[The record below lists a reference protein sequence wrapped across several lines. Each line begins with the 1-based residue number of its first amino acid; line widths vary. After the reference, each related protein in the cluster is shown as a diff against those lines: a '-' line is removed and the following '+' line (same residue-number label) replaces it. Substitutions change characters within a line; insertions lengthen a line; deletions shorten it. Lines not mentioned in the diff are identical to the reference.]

1 MALPA
6 TIYRAT
12 IELAD
17 LDRNLYAKLE
27 TTVARHPSETS
38 ERLIARL
45 FAYALCYREDLTFT
59 KGIAAADEPDLW
71 TKEPD
76 GRVREWIEVGLPDFE
91 RLRKVSRHSQKVILI
106 ASGSPSAFWRW
117 QEQILPKLAVIDNLT
132 ILALE
137 PGFVSELVSRLQR
150 VITWSLTV
158 TEGALY
164 LNVGNET
171 LESQLLPL
179 QGER

>member
-1 MALPA
+1 MALPSR
-6 TIYRAT
+6 IYRAS

-17 LDRNLYAKLE
+17 LDRNLYEKLE

-45 FAYALCYREDLTFT
+45 LAYALCYRDDLSFT

-71 TKEPD
+71 SKEPD

-91 RLRKVSRHSQKVILI
+91 RLRKVSRHSEVVILL
-106 ASGSPSAFWRW
+106 ASGTSRGLQSW
-117 QEQILPKLAVIDNLT
+117 QEQVLPKLVVIDNLT
-132 ILALE
+132 VISLDPA
-137 PGFVSELVSRLQR
+137 FVAEIVARLQR
-150 VITWSLTV
+150 AIVWSLTI
-158 TEGALY
+158 TEGNLY
-164 LNVGNET
+164 LSIGNDT
-171 LESQLLPL
+171 LESSLLFL

>member
-17 LDRNLYAKLE
+17 IDRGLYEKLE

-45 FAYALCYREDLTFT
+45 FAYALCYSDDLSFT

-76 GRVREWIEVGLPDFE
+76 GRVRAWIEVGLPDFD
-91 RLRKVSRHSQKVILI
+91 RLRKVSRHAEAVILV
-106 ASGSPSAFWRW
+106 ASGSARAFWSW

-137 PGFVSELVSRLQR
+137 PDFIAQIVALLQR
-150 VITWSLTV
+150 AIQWSLTI
-158 TEGALY
+158 TEGSIY
-164 LNVGNET
+164 LTIGQET
-171 LESQLLPL
+171 IESNLLIL

>member
-1 MALPA
+1 MALPS
-6 TIYRAT
+6 TIYRAS
-12 IELAD
+12 IELSD
-17 LDRNLYAKLE
+17 LDRNLYQKLE
-27 TTVARHPSETS
+27 TTVARHPSETN

-45 FAYALCYREDLTFT
+45 FAYALCYSEDLSFT

-91 RLRKVSRHSQKVILI
+91 RLRKVSRHAEKVILV
-106 ASGSPSAFWRW
+106 ASGSASAFWRW
-117 QEQILPKLAVIDNLT
+117 QEAILPKLAVIDNLT

-137 PGFVSELVSRLQR
+137 PAFVAQVVERLQR
-150 VITWSLTV
+150 AISWSLTI
-158 TEGALY
+158 TEGNIY
-164 LNVGNET
+164 LTLGSDT
-171 LESQLLPL
+171 LESHLLFL

>member
-6 TIYRAT
+6 TIFRAT

-17 LDRNLYAKLE
+17 IDRGLYEKLE
-27 TTVARHPSETS
+27 TTVARHPSETN
-38 ERLIARL
+38 ERLVARL
-45 FAYALCYREDLTFT
+45 FAYALYYNEDLSFT

-91 RLRKVSRHSQKVILI
+91 RLRKVSRHAEAVILV
-106 ASGSPSAFWRW
+106 ASGSASALWRW
-117 QEQILPKLAVIDNLT
+117 QEQMLPKLAVIDNLT

-137 PGFVSELVSRLQR
+137 PAFVAQIVALLQR
-150 VITWSLTV
+150 AIHWSLTI
-158 TEGALY
+158 TEGAIY
-164 LNVGNET
+164 LTIGDAT
-171 LESQLLPL
+171 LEANLLIL